1 MVGLSGN
8 PGRTAYRIAK
18 MLQDRGKRI
27 VPIHPEAP
35 TVLGEQGY
43 ASLADV
49 PFPVDV
55 VDVFRRSE
63 SGKGRLVPARRDRP
77 RRVPAYDAGR
87 GADGDGHLPRDRVGA
102 TPAVTTSGR
111 DLVVS
116 PGPGLPS
123 GLVIPGAELVERF
136 SRSSGP
142 GGQSVNTADSR
153 VELEYDV
160 TESTVLSE
168 TQRTRALANLA
179 SRLVDGK
186 LVIDASEHRSQHRN
200 RVAARERLADLLR
213 TALAPPPPPR
223 RPTRPSRR
231 ARQRRLDAKR
241 QRGETKAL
249 RGRVR
254 DD

>member
-1 MVGLSGN
+1 
-8 PGRTAYRIAK
+8 
-18 MLQDRGKRI
+18 
-27 VPIHPEAP
+27 
-35 TVLGEQGY
+35 
-43 ASLADV
+43 
-49 PFPVDV
+49 
-55 VDVFRRSE
+55 
-63 SGKGRLVPARRDRP
+63 
-77 RRVPAYDAGR
+77 
-87 GADGDGHLPRDRVGA
+87 
-102 TPAVTTSGR
+102 VTTPGR
-111 DLVVS
+111 DLAVS

-123 GLVIPGAELVERF
+123 GLVIPAAELVERF

-160 TESTVLSE
+160 AGSTALSQ
-168 TQRTRALANLA
+168 TQRARALANLA

-186 LVIDASEHRSQHRN
+186 LVVDASEHRSQHRN

-213 TALAPPPPPR
+213 TALAPPPPAR

-241 QRGETKAL
+241 QRSETKSL

-254 DD
+254 DE